1 MITACIFD
9 LDRVIV
15 DSAKFHYLAWKRLAE
30 HLGVDFS
37 EEDNEHLKGVSRMQS
52 LEYILL
58 KGGIQISNEEKLRL
72 ATLKNE
78 WYVESIK
85 HIDTTEILPGGE
97 ELLKDLKKNQIKISL
112 GSASKNAI
120 AILNGIGLMSYFDF
134 ISDGNSTDKSKPD
147 PEVFLIAAKGMGKL
161 PEECIVVEDSI
172 KGIEAAK
179 VGGFRTLGIG
189 DAEVLSDAEYIVKDL
204 AQVSWEELDHWYN
217 KTKNI

>member
-9 LDRVIV
+9 LDGVIV
-15 DSAKFHYLAWKRLAE
+15 DTAKFHFLAWKQLAE
-30 HLGVDFS
+30 HLGVEFS

-58 KGGIQISNEEKLRL
+58 KGDIQLSNEEKLRL

-85 HIDTTEILPGGE
+85 HIDASEILPGSE
-97 ELLKDLKKNQIKISL
+97 ELLQDLKKNRIKISL
-112 GSASKNAI
+112 GSASKNAK
-120 AILNGIGLMSYFDF
+120 AILNGIGLISYFDF

-147 PEVFLIAAKGMGKL
+147 PEVFLIAAKGVNEL
-161 PEECIVVEDSI
+161 PENCLVVEDSI
-172 KGIEAAK
+172 KGIEAAN

-189 DAEVLSDAEYIVKDL
+189 DPDILTEAEFIVKDL
-204 AQVSWEELDHWYN
+204 AAVNWETFNNWYN
-217 KTKNI
+217 KTKN

>member
-9 LDRVIV
+9 LDGVIV
-15 DSAKFHYLAWKRLAE
+15 DTAKFHFLAWKQLAE
-30 HLGVDFS
+30 HLGVEFS

-58 KGGIQISNEEKLRL
+58 KGDIQLSNEEKLRL

-85 HIDTTEILPGGE
+85 HIDASEILPGSE
-97 ELLKDLKKNQIKISL
+97 ELLKDLKKNRIKISL
-112 GSASKNAI
+112 GSASKNAK

-147 PEVFLIAAKGMGKL
+147 PEVFLIAAKGVNEL
-161 PEECIVVEDSI
+161 PENCLVVEDSI
-172 KGIEAAK
+172 KGIEAAN

-189 DAEVLSDAEYIVKDL
+189 DPNILTEAEFIVKDL
-204 AQVSWEELDHWYN
+204 TAVNWETFNNWYN
-217 KTKNI
+217 KTKN

>member
-9 LDRVIV
+9 LDGVIV
-15 DSAKFHYLAWKRLAE
+15 DTAKFHFLAWKQLAE
-30 HLGVDFS
+30 HLGVEFS

-58 KGGIQISNEEKLRL
+58 KGDIQLSNEEKLRL

-85 HIDTTEILPGGE
+85 HIDASEILPGSE
-97 ELLKDLKKNQIKISL
+97 ELLKDLKKNRIKISL
-112 GSASKNAI
+112 GSASKNAK

-147 PEVFLIAAKGMGKL
+147 PEVFLIAAKGVNEL
-161 PEECIVVEDSI
+161 PENCLVVEDSI
-172 KGIEAAK
+172 KGIEAAN

-189 DAEVLSDAEYIVKDL
+189 DPDILTEAEFIVKDL
-204 AQVSWEELDHWYN
+204 TAVNWETFNNWYN
-217 KTKNI
+217 KTKN